1 MKTSKILMILFLFM
15 NCLGALGINI
25 VEKSEL
31 TPGDYHVGFRLTEY
45 KDFSR
50 TSSIQIVDFDLSAK
64 EKART
69 IRMYMWYPSKGN
81 DSNYNTLTDFFRKGI
96 EDYGSV
102 MDKEKVYNM
111 VYDAPQF
118 NRIPKSKIESI
129 LKRECI
135 SKEDVTELE
144 GKFPVIILG
153 QGYYYESPISH
164 LILCEYLASHG
175 YIVITCPLFGTNTK
189 AIELN
194 MIDFETQVKDLEFL
208 LSKATELP
216 NVDINNIAALGFD
229 LGAMSATLMQMRNSN
244 IKALITYDGGIMF
257 EHNTTRLLNPSPYYQ
272 PEKLDVPAMI
282 FTRTIEGNIQMGL
295 KEDSTIFL
303 NSPYSKK
310 YLVRTEGMKHHYYTS
325 YPTLEIESRPSPELA
340 IKAYPIICSYT
351 LNFFDF
357 YLKNN
362 EKGLQFIKDDPTRF
376 NEDGVHISVEEIEA
390 KEKPINLSMLEY
402 AILNGEVDDGISLY
416 HKAKSKNQIISEE
429 KLNSLAYLFLYNYG
443 RPHDAISIF
452 KLIIS
457 EYPQSA
463 NAYDSLGEA
472 YLYTKDYTKAKENYQ
487 KSLDLNPK
495 NANAKRI
502 INQLSKLNI

>member
-1 MKTSKILMILFLFM
+1 MLKNLIVILLLVLSP
-15 NCLGALGINI
+15 CLYGQNI
-25 VEKSEL
+25 IEKANL
-31 TPGDYHVGFRLTEY
+31 IAGKYHVGFQLKEY
-45 KDFSR
+45 KDYSR
-50 TSSIQIVDFDLSAK
+50 TAILNSKDVTLLAEEQ
-64 EKART
+64 ART
-69 IRMYMWYPSKGN
+69 IRMYMWYPAK
-81 DSNYNTLTDFFRKGI
+81 SNQQEPNTVKDFFTKQV
-96 EDYGSV
+96 EDFGKLDQNKLEEIIY
-102 MDKEKVYNM
+102 Y
-111 VYDAPQF
+111 APQF
-118 NRIPKSKIESI
+118 NRIPKSKVDK
-129 LKRECI
+129 LLMQECA
-135 SKEDVTELE
+135 SVDNVSFAE

-164 LILCEYLASHG
+164 LVLCEYLASHG
-175 YIVITCPLFGTNTK
+175 YIVMTCPLFGTNSK
-189 AIELN
+189 AVELN
-194 MIDFETQVKDLEFL
+194 MIDFETQIRDLEFL
-208 LSKATELP
+208 MSKANELQ
-216 NVDINNIAALGFD
+216 NADLNSIAALGFD
-229 LGAMSATLMQMRNSN
+229 LGAMSATLVQMRNSN

-257 EHNTTRLLNPSPYYQ
+257 EHNTTQLLNPSPYYQ
-272 PEKLDVPAMI
+272 PEKLDVPTMI

-295 KEDSTIFL
+295 KEDSTIFHH
-303 NSPYSKK
+303 SPYAKK
-310 YLVRTEGMKHHYYTS
+310 YLVRTEGMKHNYYTS
-325 YPTLEIESRPSPELA
+325 LPVLGIESRPSPELA

-416 HKAKSKNQIISEE
+416 HKARSKNQIISEE